1 MEVLMRRSGI
11 LMFSWEDDV
20 TDVTGMDKNR
30 IAEQDFQNTHDTLVM
45 RKGVEKPKFLNIN
58 VETSE
63 SFGSVLFADEDTF
76 STDTGI
82 GMGVWFKKLV
92 LMCHTEHRLT

>member
-1 MEVLMRRSGI
+1 MEVLMRRGGI

-20 TDVTGMDKNR
+20 TDVTGMDENR
-30 IAEQDFQNTHDTLVM
+30 IAEQDFQNTHNTLVM
-45 RKGVEKPKFLNIN
+45 GKGVEKSKFLDINIKI
-58 VETSE
+58 SE
-63 SFGSVLFADEDTF
+63 SLGSILFADEDTF